1 LPTPQLAALEAAIR
15 SGCVRVRLPTKASRP
30 AKARQ
35 EPRTSIG
42 TVPGRKM
49 DPEKVREFRR
59 RRAAGEDVKVLAESY
74 SISLLLARN
83 IDKGLRWG
91 NVV

>member
-1 LPTPQLAALEAAIR
+1 
-15 SGCVRVRLPTKASRP
+15 
-30 AKARQ
+30 
-35 EPRTSIG
+35 
-42 TVPGRKM
+42 M

>member
-15 SGCVRVRLPTKASRP
+15 SGRVRVRLPKASRP

-59 RRAAGEDVKVLAESY
+59 RRAAGGDVKVLAESY